1 MVQIPVRFN
10 FLGTTSKTINL
21 DLELSNTVAD
31 VLDQIQTIEN
41 FDDDTRQLLWISD
54 RGHQLD
60 EEKRLLSFYDM
71 QRNPGLSLK
80 KFGPLGPLQLFV
92 KTLTGKTITIFAKG
106 SDTVDLFKAKIQER
120 EGIPPDQ
127 QRLIFAGMQLEDGRT
142 LSYYGIQREITFHLV
157 QRLRGMISTFTSN
170 DNNNPLI
177 AYLMMTDEERSNAPV
192 HIEALR
198 EKMKDGRC
206 LYDRCLFSTFNYEE
220 SPDILHSS
228 QLKIFCDLLEFMWN
242 KTAASVDDAA
252 ADKVDMRLT
261 LSQDQLVVVSNQD
274 MMYLYHTILLS
285 LMNHLHNNIKYR
297 YWHHWIAP

>member
-71 QRNPGLSLK
+71 QRNPGLSRK

-170 DNNNPLI
+170 DNSNPLI
-177 AYLMMTDEERSNAPV
+177 AYLMMTEEERSNAPIP
-192 HIEALR
+192 IEALR
-198 EKMKDGRC
+198 EKMNGIVN
-206 LYDRCLFSTFNYEE
+206 FSTFYYQEI
-220 SPDILHSS
+220 PDILHNS

-242 KTAASVDDAA
+242 KTAASSG
-252 ADKVDMRLT
+252 ADRVDMRLT
-261 LSQDQLVVVSNQD
+261 LSQDQLVVVSDQV
-274 MMYLYHTILLS
+274 MMYITVYLLYRTILLP
-285 LMNHLHNNIKYR
+285 LKNHLFINDNECR
-297 YWHHWIAP
+297 YCHHSTAP